1 MLPNLAQF
9 ALISTLLMNW
19 DGIRLRMEPISP
31 ELADE
36 LNKIAARL
44 QTAESPDEIANI
56 LDDLLDLTRG
66 TAAYAYV
73 QGLAGRSA
81 IPDVSSARDYEV
93 RGISEGP
100 PILAKDVGTAPTP
113 AEGQGEDAAAMA
125 IESSRILGTLISV
138 ESDIARVPIF
148 FATNRAKTTS
158 LDTPFSGESASEIF
172 YGLAPVTI
180 PIEKHK
186 TGHVE
191 SPHWWNLFPAQDKE
205 HRFVLLEGLE
215 SLTPSAFATRLE
227 SLLQAADAKDLLVF
241 LHGYNVTF
249 EEGARRAAQIAYD
262 MKFPGAVILFS
273 WPSAGTVMAYPKD
286 EEEAFASADRFA
298 TFLKSLEGG
307 PWNRVHIVA
316 HSMGNRVMLLGLADN
331 QRPKLPLGQIVLTAA
346 DVYVPL
352 FQEKFPKLLAA
363 GRLPTTSYASNR
375 DVALWFSSQLHRGSR
390 VGLISG
396 EPFVA
401 AELDTIDASAV
412 DTGFLGLGHSY
423 FSEKRSLITD
433 LRLLLYNSLTPK
445 DRGLTAAKN
454 YWLFPK

>member
-1 MLPNLAQF
+1 MSPNLGQF
-9 ALISTLLMNW
+9 ALISALLMNW

-36 LNKIAARL
+36 LSEIAARL
-44 QTAESPDEIANI
+44 QAADSADEIANTV
-56 LDDLLDLTRG
+56 DDLLDLTRG

-73 QGLAGRSA
+73 QGLAGRSVMLD
-81 IPDVSSARDYEV
+81 ISSTRDYEV
-93 RGISEGP
+93 RGISGGP
-100 PILAKDVGTAPTP
+100 SILTNDVGAGSVP
-113 AEGQGEDAAAMA
+113 GRDQGDDAAAMA
-125 IESSRILGTLISV
+125 IESSRVLGTLISV

-148 FATNRAKTTS
+148 FATNRAKTAN
-158 LDTPFSGESASEIF
+158 LDTPFSGEPASEIF
-172 YGLAPVTI
+172 YGMAPVTI
-180 PIEKHK
+180 PVDKHRI
-186 TGHVE
+186 GHVE
-191 SPHWWNLFPAQDKE
+191 SPHWWNLFPNKDKE

-215 SLTPSAFATRLE
+215 PLTQSAFATQLE
-227 SLLQAADAKDLLVF
+227 TLLQSADAKDLLVF

-273 WPSAGTVMAYPKD
+273 WPSAGSAMAYAKD
-286 EEEAFASADRFA
+286 EERAFASADRFA
-298 TFLKSLEGG
+298 AFLKSLEGG
-307 PWNRVHIVA
+307 PWNRVHVMA
-316 HSMGNRVMLLGLADN
+316 HSMGNRVLLLGLADN
-331 QRPKLPLGQIVLTAA
+331 QRPKLPLGQVVLTAA
-346 DVYVPL
+346 DVYIPL
-352 FQEKFPKLLAA
+352 FQEKFPKLQGA

-375 DVALWFSSQLHRGSR
+375 DLALWLSSQLHRGSR

-401 AELDTIDASAV
+401 PQLDTIDASAV
-412 DTGFLGLGHSY
+412 DTGFLGHSY